1 MGWYV
6 VFLGWVFSFFY
17 QSLKISLPYFVFAR
31 SLRSAYSFGFFEVA
45 PAKES
50 WGGGEENTDLSRRES
65 RYLDCAARQ
74 IYGCFEMVL
83 FPAKTRNLKVYL
95 QSKNFKLHLLALSTH
110 QIHYL
115 IPPAALNLE
124 RFASSAR
131 ERNGTVEI
139 SSQSKQPRN
148 SVRTSFGCWS
158 ICLWEVCD
166 YGVSG
171 RRKRCGVNTAVSRRP
186 LRVLAKF
193 FALPGYSLNPK
204 NIF

>member
-1 MGWYV
+1 M
-6 VFLGWVFSFFY
+6 FSRGVY
-17 QSLKISLPYFVFAR
+17 GALIVSASLKSPQPRRVGEAGKKTPIFPAGKVAIWIAER
-31 SLRSAYSFGFFEVA
+31 SI
-45 PAKES
+45 
-50 WGGGEENTDLSRRES
+50 
-65 RYLDCAARQ
+65 ARQ

-115 IPPAALNLE
+115 IPPAALKLE

-158 ICLWEVCD
+158 ICLREVCD

-186 LRVLAKF
+186 LYGCAKILVLS
-193 FALPGYSLNPK
+193 GYSQAK
-204 NIF
+204 